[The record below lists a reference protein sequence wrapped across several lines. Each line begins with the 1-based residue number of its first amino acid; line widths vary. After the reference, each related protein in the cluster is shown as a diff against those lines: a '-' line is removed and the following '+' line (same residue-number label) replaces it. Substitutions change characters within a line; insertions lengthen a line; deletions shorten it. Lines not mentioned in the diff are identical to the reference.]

1 MRVKEWKGDVV
12 FLHEVGPGTADRSYG
27 IHVARLAGL
36 PEAALA
42 RADEVLCALEQGEK
56 ADQLSRLAD
65 DLPLFAAAERP
76 KSGAPVPAR
85 PAAVEEAL
93 KEVHPDGLTPKD
105 ALDLVYRLKALLPK
119 DDS

>member
-1 MRVKEWKGDVV
+1 
-12 FLHEVGPGTADRSYG
+12 
-27 IHVARLAGL
+27 VARLAGL

-42 RADEVLCALEQGEK
+42 RADEVLRALEQGEK

-76 KSGAPVPAR
+76 KSGARGSAR
-85 PAAVEEAL
+85 RSAVEETL
-93 KEVHPDGLTPKD
+93 KDVHPDGLTPKD

-119 DDS
+119 DGS